1 MPWILTE
8 IFIRID
14 TARSDAEWQ
23 KDHKNP
29 LSILFHCYRHGSVFM
44 VCFVRFVLFSGA
56 LCATYTKLEFV
67 CFCVFRSVY
76 GCNMFA
82 CMLWF
87 SFHWHILLG
96 FGAYSISII
105 LYSAI
110 FNVFLMCIP
119 HRLSKQ
125 MRLVSFFFHRTQ
137 FMRIYF
143 VLNWTHLARIQW
155 KTTFKSFSAY
165 FFGRWSSFC
174 FTSILQLSHELCSL
188 CCIAVSVFQIMM
200 SKWFLSGED

>member
-1 MPWILTE
+1 MYALVFISLTHLVG
-8 IFIRID
+8 F
-14 TARSDAEWQ
+14 WC
-23 KDHKNP
+23 
-29 LSILFHCYRHGSVFM
+29 LFHFYHFVF
-44 VCFVRFVLFSGA
+44 
-56 LCATYTKLEFV
+56 TEF
-67 CFCVFRSVY
+67 
-76 GCNMFA
+76 
-82 CMLWF
+82 
-87 SFHWHILLG
+87 
-96 FGAYSISII
+96 
-105 LYSAI
+105 YSAI

-125 MRLVSFFFHRTQ
+125 MRRVSLFFFHRTQ

-188 CCIAVSVFQIMM
+188 CCIAVSVFPIMM